1 VAQRGTT
8 VEDVAAPRTASI
20 QTLDFERP
28 ETVAEFARV
37 EVPDPDTTPEEPA
50 LPPKVTVQETLVA
63 HASQLE
69 VAEEDASKALF
80 VGSFES
86 GDLGAW
92 VPKT

>member
-1 VAQRGTT
+1 M
-8 VEDVAAPRTASI
+8 AAPRTASI

-37 EVPDPDTTPEEPA
+37 EVPDPDPA
-50 LPPKVTVQETLVA
+50 PGASAVAQRVIAEETLVA
-63 HASQLE
+63 EASPIE
-69 VAEEDASKALF
+69 VADEDTSKALF
-80 VGSFES
+80 AGSFES